1 MNLHRRA
8 LGRAGASYFF
18 SQKSNQKGLQ
28 QKGFFALKAFAL
40 QTGQNHGLQLF
51 CPASHPLFLP
61 FCKNLLCPFHHT
73 CPPSFCP
80 LSPEADLLRKSI
92 LFELGIVSIDT
103 FFCLPPY

>member
-1 MNLHRRA
+1 LAAREPVTFFA
-8 LGRAGASYFF
+8 YYLLLIGAQEGFAVF
-18 SQKSNQKGLQ
+18 RQKSNQKGLQ
-28 QKGFFALKAFAL
+28 QKGFFALEAFAL

-51 CPASHPLFLP
+51 CPASHPHFLP

-92 LFELGIVSIDT
+92 LF
-103 FFCLPPY
+103 